1 MFWSRI
7 SRIAMRPT
15 SYSSALLISAFA
27 GPPRSGRLLP
37 IDAVLGV
44 KLALAAESAA
54 PAHMAVTVNRQP
66 SRAAQ
71 VRGISS
77 RDINTLYFTSTASQ
91 APRFRAR
98 PNARALQGLGGEVRE
113 PRALAAYQ
121 RDMPRVWPALETVH
135 DVGQP
140 AGGLGEVRGIDLGDI
155 AQAHQLAARSGAR
168 YQRLHLLRGQI
179 LRLVEDDE
187 TIQERTAAHEIE

>member
-27 GPPRSGRLLP
+27 GPPRSGRSLP

-44 KLALAAESAA
+44 KLALAAASAA
-54 PAHMAVTVNRQP
+54 AAQVAVTVNRQP

-77 RDINTLYFTSTASQ
+77 RDINILYSTSTV
-91 APRFRAR
+91 AR
-98 PNARALQGLGGEVRE
+98 PQGSRAGHPAQGLRGLGGEARE
-113 PRALAAYQ
+113 PRALATYQ
-121 RDMPRVWPALETVH
+121 RDMP
-135 DVGQP
+135 
-140 AGGLGEVRGIDLGDI
+140 
-155 AQAHQLAARSGAR
+155 
-168 YQRLHLLRGQI
+168 
-179 LRLVEDDE
+179 
-187 TIQERTAAHEIE
+187 

>member
-7 SRIAMRPT
+7 SRIAIRPT

-37 IDAVLGV
+37 IEAVLGV

-54 PAHMAVTVNRQP
+54 AAQVAMTVNRQP

-77 RDINTLYFTSTASQ
+77 RDINILYFTSTVSQ
-91 APRFRAR
+91 APRFHAGV
-98 PNARALQGLGGEVRE
+98 NVRAL
-113 PRALAAYQ
+113 
-121 RDMPRVWPALETVH
+121 
-135 DVGQP
+135 
-140 AGGLGEVRGIDLGDI
+140 
-155 AQAHQLAARSGAR
+155 
-168 YQRLHLLRGQI
+168 
-179 LRLVEDDE
+179 
-187 TIQERTAAHEIE
+187 